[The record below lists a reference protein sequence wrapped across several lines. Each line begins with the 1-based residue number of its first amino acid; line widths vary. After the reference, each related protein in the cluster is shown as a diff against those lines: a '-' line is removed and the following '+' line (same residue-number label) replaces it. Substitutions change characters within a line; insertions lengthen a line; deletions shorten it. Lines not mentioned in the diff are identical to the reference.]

1 MKVIVRCAKSVSDIT
16 DVAAAILASGF
27 RPTEIVT
34 GLMNE
39 ELDIWFW
46 AHEMGYMTK
55 RIPANFFHYGDR
67 AGDVRDA
74 EIVEYA
80 DALVALY
87 DGQDRGTFN
96 LIQRAQRA
104 GIKVYVYETDHG
116 L

>member
-1 MKVIVRCAKSVSDIT
+1 MKVIVRCARSVSDIT

-39 ELDIWFW
+39 ELDIWLW
-46 AHEMGYMTK
+46 SQKKGYKTS
-55 RIPANFFHYGDR
+55 RIPANYFHYGER

-87 DGQDRGTFN
+87 DGQDRGVFN

-104 GIKVYVYETDHG
+104 GIKVYVYETDNG

>member
-16 DVAAAILASGF
+16 EVAAAILASGF

-39 ELDIWFW
+39 ELDIWHW
-46 AHEMGYMTK
+46 SHDMGYMTK

-74 EIVEYA
+74 EICEYA

>member
-39 ELDIWFW
+39 ELDIWSW
-46 AHEMGYMTK
+46 SHEMGYKTT
-55 RIPANFFHYGDR
+55 RVAANYFHYGDR

-74 EIVEYA
+74 EMIEYA

-87 DGQDRGTFN
+87 DGQDRGTYH
-96 LIQRAQRA
+96 LIQRARA
-104 GIKVYVYETDHG
+104 AGVLTYVFDTDHG